1 MVRLAVYILGSC
13 LAFLGAASPVIWQ
26 HQYDVAERS
35 PTSQETSLM
44 TKQSFSSRSMMSRTT
59 HSPSCTVDSF
69 ANVTSFVLREY
80 QLETVLGPGNSTQFR
95 GTFAVENPG
104 SGDTYRLY
112 HIPVSIGG
120 GVWSVC
126 RAGEDAPLP
135 AELVICQYLL
145 ERRNRRIGFRFEWD
159 CDGKDSDHPYA
170 TLPPCLNFLERRPSP
185 EEEEEL
191 TCPNCDLGFFL
202 TPP

>member
-1 MVRLAVYILGSC
+1 MVRFAFYILGSY
-13 LAFLGAASPVIWQ
+13 LAVLGAASPVIWQ
-26 HQYDVAERS
+26 HQYDVSERS
-35 PTSQETSLM
+35 PASQEAARTTIPSSSSPSTM
-44 TKQSFSSRSMMSRTT
+44 TRTT
-59 HSPSCTVDSF
+59 HSQNCTVDSF
-69 ANVTSFVLREY
+69 TNVTSFILKEY

-170 TLPPCLNFLERRPSP
+170 TSPQCLKFESMGSCLKTRRS
-185 EEEEEL
+185 
-191 TCPNCDLGFFL
+191 
-202 TPP
+202 